1 MFEWAKKFFRKQS
14 RLFSVFAPLPNA
26 EHMPRNYAVYLK
38 AYKSNSYLRAA
49 VDLIT
54 KSVASIEVLLYDDTT
69 EIEES
74 PFLDLLEKPNP
85 FQSKSLFF
93 QDITRMLLLT
103 GNAFIEIVK
112 ANNKPVELYVLRTD
126 RISIRTGQRIGEIN
140 GYVYR
145 VDGREIIYEPN
156 DVIHIYLSKTQDDW
170 LGDSPLDAC
179 AYSIDMNDA
188 AREWNTR
195 LLQNGA
201 RPMGALISQYE
212 LTDEQI
218 QALREQFVVNY
229 VSAKNAGKP
238 IILQGGLDWKEIG
251 LTPNEMS
258 WQDAIKITAR
268 EIAIVLG
275 VPPELLGEP
284 EYKTYSNFQEARRQF
299 YLNTV
304 IPLAETIVEQLS
316 KLLPPNLVYRIDYDE
331 IEALQEDRS
340 LVWQQVMEAV
350 SRGVLTINE
359 ARERLGYTRISGAD
373 SLLVNASLI
382 PLGSGY
388 EEEL

>member
-1 MFEWAKKFFRKQS
+1 MFEWVKKLWQKQS
-14 RLFSVFAPLPNA
+14 RVFSVFAPLPNA
-26 EHMPRNYAVYLK
+26 EHMPKNYAAYLK
-38 AYKSNSYLRAA
+38 AYNSNPYLRAA
-49 VDLIT
+49 VDLIA
-54 KSVASIEVLLYDDTT
+54 KSVASIEILLYDDTT
-69 EIEES
+69 EVEES
-74 PFLDLLEKPNP
+74 PYLDLLAKPNP

-93 QDITRMLLLT
+93 QDITRILLLT
-103 GNAFIEIVK
+103 GNAFIEIVRV
-112 ANNKPVELYVLRTD
+112 NNKPAELYVLRTD
-126 RISIRTGQRIGEIN
+126 RMSIRTGQRYGEVAA
-140 GYVYR
+140 YVYR
-145 VDGREIIYEPN
+145 VDGREIVYEPN

-170 LGDSPLDAC
+170 FGDSPLDAC

-201 RPMGALISQYE
+201 RPMGALITQYE

-218 QALREQFVVNY
+218 QRLREQFVTNY

-284 EYKTYSNFQEARRQF
+284 EYKTYSNFQEARKQF

-304 IPLAETIVEQLS
+304 VPLTETIVEQLG
-316 KLLPPNLVYRIDYDE
+316 KLLPDNLVYRIDYDE
-331 IEALQEDRS
+331 IEALQEDRNI
-340 LVWQQVMEAV
+340 VWRQVMEAV

-359 ARERLGYTRISGAD
+359 ARERLGYTRINGAD

-382 PLGSGY
+382 PFGSGY